1 MIAAGR
7 MEYFITGLVHYLEP
21 EKPGCAMHAKQ
32 EMNRGLIFLSANEM
46 QKAPPAMASGAL
58 IT

>member
-32 EMNRGLIFLSANEM
+32 EMNRGVTLPSVHEM